1 VLVFIAILLASFSPA
16 HAANVYSS
24 WAAVVVAGDWHAHD
38 GQPRAI
44 FDNARRD
51 VAQDLAGLGFSPRNV
66 ETFSARP
73 GATHPATLRA
83 IGMALWRMG
92 RRARSGCLLYFTSH
106 GAPDGTLLGNSV
118 VAPRTL
124 GAMID
129 DVCGEKPTVVVLSSC
144 FSGVFVP
151 ALARPDR
158 IVLMAA
164 RRDRN
169 SFGCGQTDRY
179 PYFDKCVLSV

>member
-1 VLVFIAILLASFSPA
+1 
-16 HAANVYSS
+16 
-24 WAAVVVAGDWHAHD
+24 
-38 GQPRAI
+38 
-44 FDNARRD
+44 
-51 VAQDLAGLGFSPRNV
+51 
-66 ETFSARP
+66 
-73 GATHPATLRA
+73 
-83 IGMALWRMG
+83 
-92 RRARSGCLLYFTSH
+92 
-106 GAPDGTLLGNSV
+106 
-118 VAPRTL
+118 
-124 GAMID
+124 MID